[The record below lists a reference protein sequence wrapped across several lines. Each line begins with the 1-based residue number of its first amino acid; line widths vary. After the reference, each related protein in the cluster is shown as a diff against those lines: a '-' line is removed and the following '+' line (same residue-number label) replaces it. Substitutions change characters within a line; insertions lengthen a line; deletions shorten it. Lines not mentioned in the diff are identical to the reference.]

1 MFKYKKISFYF
12 ITAIYVLLSIIE
24 LIKYFFTDCNYF
36 GLYYLLITLFIIFLM
51 IPTLYNYKKY
61 FSTARIS
68 KFIMII
74 LLGLFNS
81 FVLKSVL
88 FNIYKYQD
96 ASEDFIRSI
105 FIIKNILKPVLYC
118 SIGGLCFLEF
128 YNEKV
133 LNLNLLKKKHVD

>member
-74 LLGLFNS
+74 FNS